1 MFVESLLAAPVGVG
15 LLAALEGT
23 TRGDVWA
30 TEMPRGTDRAAVE
43 SAAASV
49 AGMSW
54 GVLLR
59 TAVET
64 GLFRVGP
71 WMSEAPANLADAYR
85 HAGERRLIAESIAD
99 RFGAALHGP
108 LGVGVQ
114 QWWHSGSPEHE
125 WFVRPRFRRFD
136 DVYGAGQFTF
146 GGLWAVSDP
155 PPEVHSRADLV
166 VGARA

>member
-1 MFVESLLAAPVGVG
+1 
-15 LLAALEGT
+15 
-23 TRGDVWA
+23 
-30 TEMPRGTDRAAVE
+30 MPRGTDRAAVKA
-43 SAAASV
+43 AAASV

-54 GVLLR
+54 GGLLCA
-59 TAVET
+59 AVET

-71 WMSEAPANLADAYR
+71 WMSEAPANLANAYR
-85 HAGERRLIAESIAD
+85 HVGERRLIAEAIVD
-99 RFGAALHGP
+99 RFGTALHGP

-146 GGLWAVSDP
+146 GGLWTVSDP
-155 PPEVHSRADLV
+155 PPEVHCCLDLV
-166 VGARA
+166 WTSQA